1 VPLAGEPIYRQADGM
16 RIEIVVF
23 DGFDELDAI
32 GPFEVFSSA
41 GFDVELVGV
50 DGPAQVQGNRGAR
63 LVVSTGLGQPDAV
76 VVPGGGWLD
85 NADQGARAEAWRG
98 VLPARIAELTP
109 SLRWIA
115 SVCTGGMLLAEA
127 GILNGRTAT
136 TNRNAHDDLRGYE
149 GVTVLPNRVVDD
161 GNIVTAGGITSG
173 FDLALHLVER
183 ELGAEKANRVA
194 AALEYHRQTD
204 IWQSSL
210 AAS

>member
-1 VPLAGEPIYRQADGM
+1 M

-50 DGPAQVQGNRGAR
+50 DGPAHIRGNRGAQ
-63 LVVSTGLGQPDAV
+63 LVVSAGLGRPDAV

-85 NADQGARAEAWRG
+85 HAERGARAEAWRG

-109 SLRWIA
+109 SLRWIG

-127 GILNGRTAT
+127 GILRGRTAT
-136 TNRNAHDDLRGYE
+136 TNRSALEDLRKYDD
-149 GVTVLPNRVVDD
+149 VTVLPNRVVDD

-183 ELGAEKANRVA
+183 ELGVERADRVA
-194 AALEYHRQTD
+194 AALEYPRQGD
-204 IWQSSL
+204 IWRSGV
-210 AAS
+210 AVR

>member
-1 VPLAGEPIYRQADGM
+1 M

-23 DGFDELDAI
+23 NGFDELDAI

-41 GFDVELVGV
+41 GYDVELVAI
-50 DGPAQVQGNRGAR
+50 DGPAEIRGNHGLR
-63 LVVSTGLGQPDAV
+63 LVTAAALGQPDAV
-76 VVPGGGWLD
+76 VVPGGGWL
-85 NADQGARAEAWRG
+85 NHAERGARAEAWRG

-115 SVCTGGMLLAEA
+115 SVCTGGMLLAAA
-127 GILNGRTAT
+127 GILAGRTAT
-136 TNRNAHDDLRGYE
+136 TNRNALNDLREYD

-173 FDLALHLVER
+173 FDLALHLVQR
-183 ELGAEKANRVA
+183 ESGAEKADRVA
-194 AALEYHRQTD
+194 AGIEYRRQGD